1 MCQDQI
7 FVNLFML
14 LLNQFPPNILVHAQY
29 NTCTLTVHVYR
40 YIINILLNFFF
51 HNFTMIIPCILYIQ
65 ILCIYILI
73 NMISVKSRKFL
84 SCRRT
89 KVSFL
94 KSFIPFFLSIL
105 TVATFTT
112 QYQMTE

>member
-51 HNFTMIIPCILYIQ
+51 
-65 ILCIYILI
+65 
-73 NMISVKSRKFL
+73 S
-84 SCRRT
+84 
-89 KVSFL
+89 
-94 KSFIPFFLSIL
+94 
-105 TVATFTT
+105 
-112 QYQMTE
+112 

>member
-7 FVNLFML
+7 FVNLFMLL

-29 NTCTLTVHVYR
+29 NTCTLTVHVY
-40 YIINILLNFFF
+40 IINILLNFFF
-51 HNFTMIIPCILYIQ
+51 HNFTMIILYIQ